1 MNYTNDSEKK
11 DHWEKYH
18 LYYLIFGSFV
28 LTTLLM
34 LIISLSINKRI
45 NNSSGRGYSSF
56 DFESKINDYSSRL
69 NSEPFPDYVKER
81 VKGEINKIKKSFGGQ
96 NKEVREE
103 YVEQVMSFPW
113 HQISSENDNL
123 NEIKEKL
130 DKEHY
135 GLKKVKGEIIEYLA
149 GKKQAG
155 KNFGKVICLV
165 GPAGTGK
172 TSIVRSIAE
181 ALGRPYSKISLGG
194 IHDEGEI
201 RGHRS
206 TYVSSKPGII
216 IQALQKAKVKNPVIL
231 ADEIEKMGKS
241 EQHGDPAAAFLEIL
255 DPEQNEKFRDHYL
268 ELPID
273 LSQIMFVCTAN
284 RIDTIPKPLL
294 DRMEIIEIP
303 PYTENDKENI
313 AKKHIIP
320 KLFNKY
326 NKITKEQLT
335 LEDPAIQEIIKNY
348 TLEPGVR
355 DLERK
360 LDKIFQKFSEK
371 KEMEGF
377 DEKETIT
384 LTKVQKYLGNP
395 TVPDLSSEVDY
406 DKPGVVNGLSV
417 NPEIGWG
424 NVLPVEV
431 LCFPGTGK
439 TIISGNLGETMKQS
453 AIKALDYVKANA
465 IDFKIT
471 NNTTNEEYFKKI
483 DIHINV
489 PKGGIPKDGPSAGV
503 AFTTAI
509 ISALAGTGKIIPKD
523 VGMTGEINLSGK
535 VDQIG
540 GLQEK
545 IYAACQRKLK
555 KVFIPKKNEKDLDDI
570 PSEIR
575 DEFEEI
581 IPVNKY
587 QQIYD
592 ALFK

>member
-1 MNYTNDSEKK
+1 
-11 DHWEKYH
+11 
-18 LYYLIFGSFV
+18 
-28 LTTLLM
+28 
-34 LIISLSINKRI
+34 
-45 NNSSGRGYSSF
+45 
-56 DFESKINDYSSRL
+56 
-69 NSEPFPDYVKER
+69 
-81 VKGEINKIKKSFGGQ
+81 
-96 NKEVREE
+96 
-103 YVEQVMSFPW
+103 
-113 HQISSENDNL
+113 
-123 NEIKEKL
+123 
-130 DKEHY
+130 
-135 GLKKVKGEIIEYLA
+135 VKGEIIEYLA

-181 ALGRPYSKISLGG
+181 ALGRPYGKISLGG

-206 TYVSSKPGII
+206 TYVSAKPGII
-216 IQALQKAKVKNPVIL
+216 VQALQQAKVKNPVIL

-268 ELPID
+268 EMRID

-284 RIDTIPKPLL
+284 RIDTISKPLR

-417 NPEIGWG
+417 NPEIG
-424 NVLPVEV
+424 
-431 LCFPGTGK
+431 
-439 TIISGNLGETMKQS
+439 
-453 AIKALDYVKANA
+453 
-465 IDFKIT
+465 
-471 NNTTNEEYFKKI
+471 
-483 DIHINV
+483 
-489 PKGGIPKDGPSAGV
+489 
-503 AFTTAI
+503 
-509 ISALAGTGKIIPKD
+509 
-523 VGMTGEINLSGK
+523 
-535 VDQIG
+535 
-540 GLQEK
+540 
-545 IYAACQRKLK
+545 
-555 KVFIPKKNEKDLDDI
+555 
-570 PSEIR
+570 
-575 DEFEEI
+575 
-581 IPVNKY
+581 
-587 QQIYD
+587 
-592 ALFK
+592 